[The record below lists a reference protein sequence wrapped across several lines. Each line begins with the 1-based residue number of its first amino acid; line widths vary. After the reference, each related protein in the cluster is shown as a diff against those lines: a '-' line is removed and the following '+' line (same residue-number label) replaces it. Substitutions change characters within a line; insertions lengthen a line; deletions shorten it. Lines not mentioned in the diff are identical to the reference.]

1 MVTRNYVVLIRD
13 EDGNVIDSSEADT
26 EFARMRERITDLE
39 LLLDHARRI
48 ALDVNQKLGGMQ

>member
-1 MVTRNYVVLIRD
+1 MVTRNYVVLVRD
-13 EDGNVIDSSEADT
+13 DDGNVIDSAEADT

-48 ALDVNQKLGGMQ
+48 ALEANQKLEASQ